1 MNTIKRHARALVAL
15 GFVAAAVATPILFG
29 ACTPGDQITAS
40 ESDVVITAYDNQ
52 FNFGVLNTFT
62 VLDTIVELGDSTKG
76 GDQIDHSDDQEIL
89 GWIQQGFE
97 KAGYTWVDPSTVDS
111 LNVPDFI
118 IQVGVTTQDFYSVY
132 SYWPGYP
139 AYGWCWYC
147 WGGWYP
153 YYPSTGVSYAYTT
166 GTLITVMTNPHKDPD
181 QANQVVSSPWQGAI
195 NGVINDSGSSIT
207 SRLQSSINQMFAQ
220 SPYLKR
226 VQ

>member
-1 MNTIKRHARALVAL
+1 MNTIKRHARALLAL
-15 GFVAAAVATPILFG
+15 GFVAAAVATPVLFG

-40 ESDVVITAYDNQ
+40 ESDVVITVYDNE

-62 VLDTIVELGDSTKG
+62 VLDTIVELGDSTQS
-76 GDQIDHSDDQEIL
+76 GDDYDHSNDAAIL
-89 GWIQQGFE
+89 AQIQQGFE
-97 KAGYTWVDPSTVDS
+97 NAGYTYVDPSTVDS

-118 IQVGVTTQDFYSVY
+118 VQVGVTTQDFYSVY

-139 AYGWCWYC
+139 GYGWCWYC

-153 YYPSTGVSYAYTT
+153 YYPSSGVSYAYST
-166 GTLITVMTNPHKDPD
+166 GTLVTVMTNPNDYAD
-181 QANQVVSSPWQGAI
+181 QGNNVVGSPWQGFI
-195 NGVINDSGSSIT
+195 NGVTNDTASSIQ
-207 SRLQSSINQMFAQ
+207 SRLKTDINQMFVQ